1 MTTGDIKTLVDT
13 WIIYPSPDD
22 AGMWVA
28 HSVNTDQLALGH
40 CKLAAYVELKHV
52 MKALLDAA
60 DADPSLK
67 VLSPAPQAVRDMLKT
82 AKLMPHTLLDRA
94 EELLAR
100 NEEQPKDN
108 SPSQTPVDLELIQHA
123 T

>member
-1 MTTGDIKTLVDT
+1 
-13 WIIYPSPDD
+13 
-22 AGMWVA
+22 
-28 HSVNTDQLALGH
+28 
-40 CKLAAYVELKHV
+40 
-52 MKALLDAA
+52 
-60 DADPSLK
+60 
-67 VLSPAPQAVRDMLKT
+67 MLKT
-82 AKLMPHTLLDRA
+82 ATLMPHTLLDRA